1 MYNLYNLNKQGDN
14 MDNHKKKL
22 SIKDI
27 AAISGVSIAT
37 VSRVLNNKGGYSKE
51 TEEKINALA
60 KSYGYV
66 SNMNAKSLRES
77 KSQTIGL
84 IVPDISNDFFATL
97 ALHIENYSAKHNYSV
112 FICNSANNVQK
123 EKDYFK
129 SLASKCVDGIICI
142 SGLNKLTEDIIYNDI
157 PIVCIDRYP
166 ENNKTIPRISSDDI
180 HAAFLATEHLIKK
193 GCRDIVFIS
202 SFTADYEKKER
213 YLGYKKALDTYGI
226 PLDKNYILQTQGK
239 EPSQIE
245 AEILITDFLKT
256 QRRIDGIFASS
267 DLAALGALYA
277 LKRANHKVPE
287 QVKLIGFDNTLYSR
301 LPTPSISTIERNP
314 KMLAEKGCEVLLNM
328 IQGKDIGSIDT
339 IVPVVLV
346 ERESSK

>member
-1 MYNLYNLNKQGDN
+1 MQLIKERKLKGIIFLGGCFSHDEKRLKQITVPFVLSTISIFDGVDKN
-14 MDNHKKKL
+14 IYSSVSVDDIKESKK
-22 SIKDI
+22 
-27 AAISGVSIAT
+27 AIDC
-37 VSRVLNNKGGYSKE
+37 LCDYCH
-51 TEEKINALA
+51 EKIAILA
-60 KSYGYV
+60 AQPWDTS
-66 SNMNAKSLRES
+66 
-77 KSQTIGL
+77 
-84 IVPDISNDFFATL
+84 
-97 ALHIENYSAKHNYSV
+97 
-112 FICNSANNVQK
+112 
-123 EKDYFK
+123 
-129 SLASKCVDGIICI
+129 I
-142 SGLNKLTEDIIYNDI
+142 SGLRVE
-157 PIVCIDRYP
+157 
-166 ENNKTIPRISSDDI
+166 
-180 HAAFLATEHLIKK
+180 
-193 GCRDIVFIS
+193 
-202 SFTADYEKKER
+202 
-213 YLGYKKALDTYGI
+213 GYKKALDTYGI

-277 LKRANHKVPE
+277 LKRANLKVPE

>member
-1 MYNLYNLNKQGDN
+1 

-51 TEEKINALA
+51 TEDKINALA
-60 KSYGYV
+60 KSYGYI

-84 IVPDISNDFFATL
+84 IVPDISNDFFSTI
-97 ALHIENYSAKHNYSV
+97 ALNVENYLAKQNYSV

-129 SLASKCVDGIICI
+129 ILASKCVDGIICI
-142 SGLNKLTEDIIYNDI
+142 SGLNKLTDDIIYNNI
-157 PIVCIDRYP
+157 PVVCIDRYP
-166 ENNKTIPRISSDDI
+166 ENSLTIPRISSDDV
-180 HAAFLATEHLIKK
+180 HAAFIATEHLIKK
-193 GCRDIVFIS
+193 GCRKIVYVS
-202 SFTADYEKKER
+202 SFTADYEKRER
-213 YLGYKKALDTYGI
+213 YIGYQKALETYGI
-226 PLDKNYILQTQGK
+226 PLDKNYILQTHGID
-239 EPSQIE
+239 PSQIE
-245 AEILITDFLKT
+245 SEILITEFLKT
-256 QRRIDGIFASS
+256 GRKADGIFASS

-277 LKRANHKVPE
+277 LKRANIAVPE
-287 QVKLIGFDNTLYSR
+287 QIKLIGFDNTLYSR

-314 KMLAEKGCEVLLNM
+314 KALAEKGCSVLLNM
-328 IQGKDIGSIDT
+328 IEGKNIDPINT
-339 IVPVVLV
+339 IVPVVLL

>member
-1 MYNLYNLNKQGDN
+1 
-14 MDNHKKKL
+14 
-22 SIKDI
+22 
-27 AAISGVSIAT
+27 
-37 VSRVLNNKGGYSKE
+37 
-51 TEEKINALA
+51 
-60 KSYGYV
+60 
-66 SNMNAKSLRES
+66 MNAKSLRES

-245 AEILITDFLKT
+245 AEILIT
-256 QRRIDGIFASS
+256 
-267 DLAALGALYA
+267 
-277 LKRANHKVPE
+277 LKRANLKVPE

>member
-1 MYNLYNLNKQGDN
+1 M
-14 MDNHKKKL
+14 
-22 SIKDI
+22 
-27 AAISGVSIAT
+27 
-37 VSRVLNNKGGYSKE
+37 
-51 TEEKINALA
+51 
-60 KSYGYV
+60 
-66 SNMNAKSLRES
+66 
-77 KSQTIGL
+77 
-84 IVPDISNDFFATL
+84 
-97 ALHIENYSAKHNYSV
+97 
-112 FICNSANNVQK
+112 
-123 EKDYFK
+123 
-129 SLASKCVDGIICI
+129 
-142 SGLNKLTEDIIYNDI
+142 
-157 PIVCIDRYP
+157 
-166 ENNKTIPRISSDDI
+166 
-180 HAAFLATEHLIKK
+180 IKK

-277 LKRANHKVPE
+277 LKRANLKVPE

-314 KMLAEKGCEVLLNM
+314 KMLAEKGCEILLNM

>member
-1 MYNLYNLNKQGDN
+1 

-213 YLGYKKALDTYGI
+213 YLG
-226 PLDKNYILQTQGK
+226 
-239 EPSQIE
+239 
-245 AEILITDFLKT
+245 
-256 QRRIDGIFASS
+256 
-267 DLAALGALYA
+267 LAALGALYA
-277 LKRANHKVPE
+277 LKRANLKVPE

>member
-157 PIVCIDRYP
+157 PIVCI
-166 ENNKTIPRISSDDI
+166 
-180 HAAFLATEHLIKK
+180 
-193 GCRDIVFIS
+193 
-202 SFTADYEKKER
+202 EKKER

-277 LKRANHKVPE
+277 LKRANLKVPE